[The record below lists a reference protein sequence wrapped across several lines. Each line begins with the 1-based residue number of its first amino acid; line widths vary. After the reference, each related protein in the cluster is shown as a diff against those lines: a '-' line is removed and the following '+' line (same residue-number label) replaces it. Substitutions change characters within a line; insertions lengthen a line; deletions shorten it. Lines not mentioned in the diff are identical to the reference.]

1 MATLPLTEK
10 QEKLWR
16 FIASCE
22 RSPSYAEMCE
32 ATGTSSVG
40 SIGVMVKR
48 LRDRGLISQR
58 AGRWRSIVALAA
70 DRGTLEAWS
79 DAELIAELECRTKA
93 ALGRAE
99 AINSTGAPQPA
110 RKKGGSIFG
119 TWQEQ
124 AKEASGMLLRAIE
137 LAGVRP

>member
-10 QEKLWR
+10 QERLWR

-32 ATGTSSVG
+32 AVGTRSIG

-48 LRDRGLISQR
+48 LRERGLISQR
-58 AGRWRSIVALAA
+58 AGRWRSVTALEP
-70 DRGTLEAWS
+70 RGSLDAWS
-79 DAELIAELECRTKA
+79 DAELIVELERRTKA
-93 ALGRAE
+93 ALERAK
-99 AINSTGAPQPA
+99 AINSTGAPKPA

-124 AKEASGMLLRAIE
+124 AREASAMLLQAIE
-137 LAGVRP
+137 KAGVHP

>member
-32 ATGTSSVG
+32 AIGTSSVG

-48 LRDRGLISQR
+48 LGERGLISQR
-58 AGRWRSIVALAA
+58 AGKWRSVVAL
-70 DRGTLEAWS
+70 DGERGTLDRWS
-79 DAELIAELECRTKA
+79 DAELIAELEGRTKA
-93 ALGRAE
+93 ALGRAK
-99 AINSTGAPQPA
+99 AINSSGAPQPA

-124 AKEASGMLLRAIE
+124 AREASSQLLEAIE